1 MIYILGLGEIRII
14 RTRLLRLSC
23 SMMLLLA
30 AVITVI
36 PAQGQAA
43 SAAGTADNIPILIY
57 HSFSEVQAELTDNNV
72 SPDKFRADMLALIDN
87 GYTPIFFKDYVDAQE
102 NKFEMPA
109 KPIFI
114 TVDDGYY
121 SFYKYAYPVL
131 KELKLKATVSVI
143 GWAVGRSTNKDNR
156 TPIFAH
162 FSWKEA
168 KEMYDSGYIDI
179 QHHTWDLHNESG
191 KIKGLMK
198 LPKESDSSYAKR
210 IKADYAMLKTKIE
223 SEIGNE
229 VIVFTYP
236 YGSTTPLADKALQ
249 EFGVR
254 FTLTTSKGISDLS
267 KSPYMLMRINAAQSI
282 KSEDL
287 IKGIESYSK

>member
-1 MIYILGLGEIRII
+1 M
-14 RTRLLRLSC
+14 
-23 SMMLLLA
+23 LLA
-30 AVITVI
+30 AVVVAPVTSQASNVTE
-36 PAQGQAA
+36 PAA
-43 SAAGTADNIPILIY
+43 NIPILIY
-57 HSFSEVQAELTDNNV
+57 HSFSEVKDELTDNNV
-72 SPDKFRADMLALIDN
+72 SPDKFRSDMQALIDN
-87 GYTPIFFKDYVDAQE
+87 EYTPIFFKDYLDAQE

-114 TVDDGYY
+114 TIDDGYY
-121 SFYKYAYPVL
+121 SFYKYAYPIL

-168 KEMYDSGYIDI
+168 KEMYDSGYIDV

-191 KIKGLMK
+191 AIKGLMK
-198 LPKESDSSYAKR
+198 LPKESDSSYEKR
-210 IKADYAMLKTKIE
+210 IKADYLRLKNKIE

-229 VIVFTYP
+229 VIAFTYP
-236 YGSTTPLADKALQ
+236 YGSTTPLAEKTLQ
-249 EFGVR
+249 ELGVR

-267 KSPYMLMRINAAQSI
+267 KSPYMLKRINAAQSI
-282 KSEDL
+282 RSED
-287 IKGIESYSK
+287 

>member
-1 MIYILGLGEIRII
+1 
-14 RTRLLRLSC
+14 
-23 SMMLLLA
+23 MLVA
-30 AVITVI
+30 TVNVV
-36 PAQGQAA
+36 PAQGQPV
-43 SAAGTADNIPILIY
+43 SAADSATRIPVLIY
-57 HSFSEVQAELTDNNV
+57 HSFSEVPAELTDNNV
-72 SPDKFRADMLALIDN
+72 SPDKFRADMQALIDN
-87 GYTPIFFKDYVDAQE
+87 GYTPIFFKDYLDAQE

-121 SFYKYAYPVL
+121 SFYKYAYPIL
-131 KELKLKATVSVI
+131 KELELKATVSVI

-168 KEMYDSGYIDI
+168 KEMYDSGYVDI

-191 KIKGLMK
+191 NIKGLMK

-210 IKADYAMLKTKIE
+210 IKADYLKLKKKIE

-236 YGSTTPLADKALQ
+236 YGSTTPVADKALQ
-249 EFGVR
+249 EIGVR

-267 KSPYMLMRINAAQSI
+267 ESPYMLKRINAAQSI
-282 KSEDL
+282 KSGDL
-287 IKGIESYSK
+287 IQKIESYSK

>member
-1 MIYILGLGEIRII
+1 
-14 RTRLLRLSC
+14 
-23 SMMLLLA
+23 MLLLFA
-30 AVITVI
+30 MINVA
-36 PAQGQAA
+36 PAQSQPA
-43 SAAGTADNIPILIY
+43 SAAGATGNIPILIY
-57 HSFSEVQAELTDNNV
+57 HSFSEYPDELTDNNV
-72 SPDKFRADMLALIDN
+72 SPDKFRSDMNALIDN
-87 GYTPIFFKDYVDAQE
+87 GYTPIFFKDYLDAQH

-121 SFYKYAYPVL
+121 SFYKYAYPIL

-168 KEMYDSGYIDI
+168 REMYDSGYIDI

-191 KIKGLMK
+191 QIKGLMK
-198 LPKESDSSYAKR
+198 LPKESDSSYVKR
-210 IKADYAMLKTKIE
+210 IKADYRKLKTKIE

-229 VIVFTYP
+229 VIAFTYP

-249 EFGVR
+249 ELGVK

-267 KSPYMLMRINAAQSI
+267 KSPYMLKRINAAQSI

-287 IKGIESYSK
+287 IQRIESYSK

>member
-1 MIYILGLGEIRII
+1 MVLEEIRIHL
-14 RTRLLRLSC
+14 TRLLKLPC
-23 SMMLLLA
+23 SMMLLLVA
-30 AVITVI
+30 IIAVMPT
-36 PAQGQAA
+36 QGHTA
-43 SAAGTADNIPILIY
+43 SAAGAADNIPILIY

-72 SPDKFRADMLALIDN
+72 SPDKFRSDMQALIDN
-87 GYTPIFFKDYVDAQE
+87 GYTPIFFKDYLNAQE

-121 SFYKYAYPVL
+121 SFYKYAYPIL
-131 KELKLKATVSVI
+131 KELELKATVSVI
-143 GWAVGRSTNKDNR
+143 GWSVGRSTNKDNR

-191 KIKGLMK
+191 KVKGLMK
-198 LPKESDSSYAKR
+198 LPKESDASYVKR
-210 IKADYAMLKTKIE
+210 IKADYKKLKNKIE

-249 EFGVR
+249 ELGVQ
-254 FTLTTSKGISDLS
+254 FTLTTTKGISDLS
-267 KSPYMLMRINAAQSI
+267 KSPYMLKRINAAQSI

-287 IKGIESYSK
+287 IRRIESYS